1 MDKELKLHSPVG
13 TEPAIF
19 TWPLASLVRPFLNRK
34 RYTCI
39 IIEQKESCVI
49 YFKLLVNV
57 IVLLFCRTKTMEI
70 MKLLRRSG
78 E

>member
-1 MDKELKLHSPVG
+1 M
-13 TEPAIF
+13 
-19 TWPLASLVRPFLNRK
+19 
-34 RYTCI
+34 Y
-39 IIEQKESCVI
+39 IIEQKESFVT
-49 YFKLLVNV
+49 YFKLLV